1 MVFWVFF
8 LWLVLAPS
16 SLAAEDAPSPTLIDT
31 PALVDALQVNAAKQV
46 QWQPEDQALEA
57 IGNVNLTY
65 KGFVLQA
72 NRARLLYQGDGT
84 TAPKSPTAAPDM
96 TAIRAFDLEGA
107 VVLKNPVYEI
117 TCQRARYQF
126 SDQRLHLTG
135 NPVVVKNTRDIAK
148 LWGTVTVDLKHA
160 RIDGVGPVH
169 LSREPYDVKGQD
181 MTLIFLPWD
190 LSQLQNATLSTAAIL
205 RDVVLTYPD
214 LNVTANQGLYEQGPQ
229 TVTLTSNVIITRQN
243 SVIRTEKA
251 VLDLTTRRVQLSSPN
266 QPVTGN
272 IHIPDFEKPKD
283 APNPKPKD
291 TP

>member
-1 MVFWVFF
+1 MALWVFF

-16 SLAAEDAPSPTLIDT
+16 SLAAEDAPSPA
-31 PALVDALQVNAAKQV
+31 PVGALQLNAAKQL
-46 QWQPEDQALEA
+46 QWKPEDQALEA

-72 NRARLLYQGDGT
+72 NRALLMYQGDGT
-84 TAPKSPTAAPDM
+84 TAPQNPTAAPDM

-135 NPVVVKNTRDIAK
+135 NPVVVKNTRDTAK
-148 LWGTVTVDLKHA
+148 IWGTVTVDLKHS

-169 LSREPYDVKGQD
+169 LSRETYDVKGQD

-190 LSQLQNATLSTAAIL
+190 LSQLENATLSTAAIL

-214 LNVTANQGLYEQGPQ
+214 LNVTGNHGLYEQGPQ

-251 VLDLTTRRVQLSSPN
+251 VLDLTTRRVRLSSPN

-272 IHIPDFEKPKD
+272 IHVPDFEKPKD
-283 APNPKPKD
+283 APNPQPKD